1 MSSLMP
7 PHLWMFTLFAGIW
20 ANSPRAP
27 TTFTSTSSGW
37 SVSRPTRVSKAP
49 YSWNLSAVD
58 RERYSK
64 YQLIESTV
72 SRTVIALKSQ
82 TQRQM
87 QINILGWGGVAVDGC
102 GWLIVFKH
110 FYFLWA
116 YSTFKPTCN
125 TKKTQISRNQTHNYS
140 MHIACQHHK
149 KHILNRVANWLVL
162 CMHASTQYK
171 RVTPF

>member
-1 MSSLMP
+1 MRSLMP

-49 YSWNLSAVD
+49 YSWNLSVVD

-72 SRTVIALKSQ
+72 SCNLTALKSQ
-82 TQRQM
+82 TRRQM
-87 QINILGWGGVAVDGC
+87 QINILGGGGAGGLGVDGG
-102 GWLIVFKH
+102 GWLIAFKH
-110 FYFLWA
+110 FCFLWA
-116 YSTFKPTCN
+116 YSTFKPTWN
-125 TKKTQISRNQTHNYS
+125 TKNTTLHLKMYINIFTLYTYNIDVYVNT
-140 MHIACQHHK
+140 
-149 KHILNRVANWLVL
+149 LN
-162 CMHASTQYK
+162 H
-171 RVTPF
+171 